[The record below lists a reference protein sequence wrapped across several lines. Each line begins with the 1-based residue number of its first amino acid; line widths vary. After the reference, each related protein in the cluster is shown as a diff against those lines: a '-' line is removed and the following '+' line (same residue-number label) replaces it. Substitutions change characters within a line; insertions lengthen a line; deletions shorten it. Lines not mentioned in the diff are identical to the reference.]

1 MNRVPAPHASAF
13 REALRLAWPAT
24 LSLLLHAGYRVNDQ
38 YWIRALG
45 AEAQAALG
53 VTTFMLILNF
63 GFITVVTTGTLARVA
78 RHSGAGRPSR
88 VRTVYR
94 SACKVGLLWFVLIG
108 IAGWLTTPFWVRL
121 CGAEGGVEPLA
132 RDYLGTI
139 YLCLPLL
146 AAKPFVDAVFIGLG
160 NTLIPMALAGL
171 AVALNFVLN
180 PLLIYGWW
188 GFPELGIAGA
198 AWATCLSR
206 GVAAALGMVLLHRWF
221 GIGVRW
227 RRPLSRGETAR
238 IFRIGAPVALSTLSY
253 ALVFVLV
260 LNTSISPLGLNVQ
273 AGLGVA
279 FNGVEA
285 VSYCGLMGPA
295 MAAASIVGRRLG
307 ARDPAG
313 ARAGMRACIWMSCGF
328 AACAS
333 LLFLVAAPTL
343 AGNYTDDLQVL
354 AEAVLYLQ
362 VVAWSQVVTAADS
375 VLQQAMA
382 GAGRTFGMSLWNTA
396 GYLLRVPLAWAM
408 AFPLGWGARGVWWAL
423 NLSNY
428 LKLGAIF
435 LHYRRLRLFDPPR

>member
-1 MNRVPAPHASAF
+1 MKPTAGTSPF
-13 REALRLAWPAT
+13 REAFRLAWPVT

-38 YWIRALG
+38 YWIRDLG

-63 GFITVVTTGTLARVA
+63 AFITVVSTGTLARVA
-78 RHSGAGRPSR
+78 RYSGAGRTGR
-88 VRTVYR
+88 VRIVYR
-94 SACKVGLLWFVLIG
+94 SACKSGLVWLLLIG
-108 IAGWLTTPFWVRL
+108 AAGWLTTPFWVRL
-121 CGAEGGVEPLA
+121 CGAEGAVAVLG

-139 YLCLPLL
+139 YLGLPLL
-146 AAKPFVDAVFIGLG
+146 ASKPIIDSVYIGLG
-160 NTLIPMALAGL
+160 NTVVPMALAAL
-171 AVALNFVLN
+171 AVGLNFALN
-180 PLLIYGWW
+180 PALIYGWW

-198 AWATCLSR
+198 AWSTCISR
-206 GVAAALGMVLLHRWF
+206 GVAAVVGMVLLRRWY
-221 GIGVRW
+221 GLGRRW
-227 RRPLSRGETAR
+227 KRPVSRRETAR
-238 IFRIGAPVALSTLSY
+238 IFRIGAPVALSTFAY
-253 ALVFVLV
+253 AFVFVLV
-260 LNTSISPLGLNVQ
+260 LNTSVSPLGLNVQ

-307 ARDPAG
+307 ARDPEG
-313 ARAGMRACIWMSCGF
+313 ARAGLHACLWMSCGF
-328 AACAS
+328 AAIAS
-333 LLFLVAAPTL
+333 ILFLAAAPQL
-343 AGNYTDDLQVL
+343 AGAYTADARVL

-382 GAGRTFGMSLWNTA
+382 GAGRTLGMSMWNTV
-396 GYLLRVPLAWAM
+396 GYLVRIPMAWAM

-423 NLSNY
+423 NLSNF

-435 LHYRRLRLFDPPR
+435 LHYRRLRLFGPPR